1 MDSPQTTHAPRQLL
15 SYHSERLG
23 GYNSKYSKN
32 ALQCPTDTKID
43 SIIFVGTWEREYL
56 LVAILYQLH
65 VKERNSMAGDSSFDI
80 VSQFDEQEL
89 VNAID
94 QTRRE
99 VHTRYDLKDTKT
111 EIALS
116 KTSITILT
124 DSSLTVKNVRDIL
137 ESKAIRRNLSLK
149 IFKAGKE
156 ENAAGG
162 RVRQVIELQQGISQ
176 ELAKEISKYI
186 RDNNPKVR
194 PQVQGDA
201 VRVTAKSR
209 DELQGVIALLK
220 QKDYPVA
227 LQFINY
233 RG

>member
-1 MDSPQTTHAPRQLL
+1 
-15 SYHSERLG
+15 
-23 GYNSKYSKN
+23 
-32 ALQCPTDTKID
+32 
-43 SIIFVGTWEREYL
+43 
-56 LVAILYQLH
+56 
-65 VKERNSMAGDSSFDI
+65 MAGDCSFDL

-111 EIALS
+111 EITQS
-116 KTSITILT
+116 KDNITILT
-124 DSSLTVKNVRDIL
+124 DSTLTLKSVRDIL

-149 IFKAGKE
+149 IFKPGKE

-162 RVRQVIELQQGISQ
+162 KVRQVIQLQQGISQ
-176 ELAKEISKYI
+176 DLAKEINKFI
-186 RDNNPKVR
+186 RDSFPKVR
-194 PQVQGDA
+194 PQIQGDA
-201 VRVTAKSR
+201 IRVVAKSR
-209 DELQGVIALLK
+209 DELQAVISALK

>member
-1 MDSPQTTHAPRQLL
+1 M
-15 SYHSERLG
+15 
-23 GYNSKYSKN
+23 K
-32 ALQCPTDTKID
+32 
-43 SIIFVGTWEREYL
+43 REKP

-65 VKERNSMAGDSSFDI
+65 VKERNSMAGDCSFDI

-99 VHTRYDLKDTKT
+99 VQTRYDLKDTKT
-111 EIALS
+111 EIAHG
-116 KTSITILT
+116 KTNITILT
-124 DSSLTVKNVRDIL
+124 DSSLTLKNVRDIL

-149 IFKAGKE
+149 IFKPGKE

-162 RVRQVIELQQGISQ
+162 KVRQLIELQQGISQ

-201 VRVTAKSR
+201 VRVSAKSR
-209 DELQGVIALLK
+209 DDLQGVIALLK
-220 QKDYPVA
+220 QKDYTVA